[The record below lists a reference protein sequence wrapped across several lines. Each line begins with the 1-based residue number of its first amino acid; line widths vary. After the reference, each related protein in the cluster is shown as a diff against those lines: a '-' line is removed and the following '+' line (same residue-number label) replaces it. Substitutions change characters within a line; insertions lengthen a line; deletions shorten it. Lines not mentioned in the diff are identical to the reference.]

1 MFDILVKKAL
11 LMKCERSNT
20 SLLEFCCVLPDTAFA
35 VSSLERLLE
44 AIDAKRVARPET

>member
-11 LMKCERSNT
+11 LMKCERS
-20 SLLEFCCVLPDTAFA
+20 LLEFCCVLLDIALA
-35 VSSLERLLE
+35 VSSSERLFE